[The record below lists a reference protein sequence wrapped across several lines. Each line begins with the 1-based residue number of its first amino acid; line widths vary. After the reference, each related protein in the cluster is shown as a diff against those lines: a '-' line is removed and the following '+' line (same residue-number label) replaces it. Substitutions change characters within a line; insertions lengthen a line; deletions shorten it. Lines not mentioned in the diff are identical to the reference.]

1 MASRKKPAVHD
12 IDMEK
17 ALIGAIIYRADKVV
31 PLVRNILTAND
42 FYHGRHRL
50 VWNAVMAMYDASEE
64 IDAYTVATKIAPAAH
79 TSPDA
84 DYLLE
89 LRALDFTIQ
98 FAPHYAE
105 CVRKCAIVRET
116 GEGLVKLLNTMD
128 HTMTGAD
135 EWLAS
140 VAIWKAAT
148 NEVVAGEAPV
158 LDGMQLAITARQ
170 QYDNRTGVKRMES
183 PYPIVNFTLN
193 GGYAPGLHLVAA
205 RPGGGKSVILQE
217 TAYHWSLIQPLPVLF
232 CSLEMDSSD
241 VTRRMLA
248 QYHGLDFVRLMTNDL
263 SRDQYS
269 EYLTALNELASL
281 PLRVLY
287 AGSLTVQRVVS
298 EATIMARTTGLAGVV
313 VDYIGL
319 LQWSDKKRKW
329 NSRMEQIAEMTHMLT
344 ALGNDLGVPVLVAV
358 QMNRNVEGRA
368 SGVPLLSDL
377 RECGDL
383 EQDAYTVMFPTISAE
398 KGKPGPAKF
407 YIAKHRNGPSG
418 DPDMYWDAQRVRFVS
433 EPGEAKPGKK
443 GAKNAKA

>member
-1 MASRKKPAVHD
+1 MASRKRPAVHD

-17 ALIGAIIYRADKVV
+17 ALIGSIVHYSHKVV
-31 PLVRNILTAND
+31 PMVRNMLTAKD
-42 FYHGRHRL
+42 FWHGCHRM
-50 VWNAVMAMYDASEE
+50 VWIAVLDMYDANAE
-64 IDAYTVATKIAPAAH
+64 IDAYTVATKIAPDARQ
-79 TSPDA
+79 TPDA
-84 DYLLE
+84 DYLLSLNE
-89 LRALDFTIQ
+89 IGFTIQ
-98 FAPHYAE
+98 FAPYYAE
-105 CVRKCAIVRET
+105 CIRKCAIVRET
-116 GEGLVKLLNTMD
+116 GEGLTKLLNSMD

-140 VAIWKAAT
+140 VAIWKAAA

-170 QYDNRTGVKRMES
+170 QYDNRTGVKRLSS
-183 PYPIVNFTLN
+183 PYQILDFILN

-217 TAYHWSLIQPLPVLF
+217 TAYHWARIQPLPVLF

-248 QYHGLDFVRLMTNDL
+248 QHHGLEFSKLMTNDL
-263 SRDQYS
+263 EEGEYAS
-269 EYLTALNELASL
+269 YLTGLEELSKS

-298 EATIMARTTGLAGVV
+298 EATIMARTKGLAGVV

-319 LQWSDKKRKW
+319 LQWSDKTRKW

-368 SGVPLLSDL
+368 SGVPVLSDL

-383 EQDAYTVMFPTISAE
+383 EQDAYTVMFPSISAE
-398 KGKPGPAKF
+398 KGKSGPAKF
-407 YIAKHRNGPSG
+407 HIAKHRNGPSG
-418 DPDMYWDAQRVRFVS
+418 DPDMYWDAKRVRFVS
-433 EPGEAKPGKK
+433 HEGHAKPGKK
-443 GAKNAKA
+443 GAKNGKA